1 MASHRGTHTRR
12 KRLVAGSL
20 LFALATACTAVGVLV
35 WQQGSSSATTSATF
49 PVPAHVRRKIAH
61 RYSKL
66 AYLPTLLPRRVHY
79 ASWYGVSGFSF
90 TVLFSGTGSASQD
103 IQYTVLA
110 GDCKAQGSPMLS
122 FTLNGLQVLWS
133 GEYTDQHAWRCVT
146 RNGTSLIIQAGRSVP
161 GDANPIGGSP
171 TLQQRRHALVLA
183 KVVAY
188 ARPIP

>member
-1 MASHRGTHTRR
+1 
-12 KRLVAGSL
+12 VAGCL

-35 WQQGSSSATTSATF
+35 WQQASSSATTSKAF
-49 PVPAHVRRKIAH
+49 PVPPKVRRRIAH

-79 ASWYGVSGFSF
+79 ASWYGVPGFSF
-90 TVLFSGTGSASQD
+90 TVLFSGTGSASQE

-122 FTLNGLQVLWS
+122 FTLNGFHVSWS
-133 GEYTDQHAWRCVT
+133 GEYSDQHAWRCIT
-146 RNGTSLIIQAGRSVP
+146 RNGTSLVIQASRSVP
-161 GDANPIGGSP
+161 GDANPIAGPP
-171 TLQQRRHALVLA
+171 TLKQRRHALVLA

-188 ARPIP
+188 AKPIR